1 MVPIRVF
8 NVHRKAEQHADL
20 IYKYLQGYKRGRTL
34 IAIDNWLTSVFGPKV
49 DIRTVLTAD
58 PIKMDFLVRK
68 YKSAGI
74 ALARELQDLKSIY
87 KRFRSPRSTPFLS
100 ASGAKYDGFAFCAL
114 IDVSV
119 CPYCNRNY
127 IISLEE
133 SGIATCEL
141 DHFYNKDDYPFFAL
155 SFYNLIPACKPCNHI
170 KSNKKGN
177 YHNPHS
183 KEYSESDLLKFSVR
197 ITGAS
202 FLDSLDDLKLGYDV
216 HSVFNDTF
224 TDLKLQEVYE
234 FHKIYVQD
242 LIKKKYLYNEE
253 YLEQLVAQY
262 GGKLFSTREE
272 LMGLLLPG
280 YISEDKLALRP
291 FSKLSKDIW
300 EQLSM
305 LY

>member
-8 NVHRKAEQHADL
+8 NAHGKAEEHADL
-20 IYKYLQGYKRGRTL
+20 IHKYLQRYKRGRTL
-34 IAIDNWLTSVFGPKV
+34 RAIDNWLTSVFGPKV
-49 DIRTVLTAD
+49 DIRAVLIAD
-58 PIKMDFLVRK
+58 PVKMDFLVRM

-74 ALARELQDLKSIY
+74 ALARELQDLKNIY
-87 KRFRSPRSTPFLS
+87 KRFRSPSTTPLLS

-127 IISLEE
+127 IISLEK

-177 YHNPHS
+177 YYNPHS
-183 KEYSESDLLKFSVR
+183 VEYSESDLLKFSVQ

-202 FLDSLDDLKLGYDV
+202 FLDSLNDLKLGYDV
-216 HSVFNDTF
+216 HPVFNDTF

-253 YLEQLVAQY
+253 YLEQLVAEY

-305 LY
+305 P